1 MEKIEALKV
10 LNIRQ
15 KELAN
20 ILHMSYSTLRGV
32 RVLDRPRTAL
42 FEAEVARRKNEYGVA
57 FLKEL
62 RMSAK
67 VMAGQIDHLL
77 AYLDTDSEIDRA
89 NDSGLDN

>member
-10 LNIRQ
+10 LKIRQ

-42 FEAEVARRKNEYGVA
+42 VEAEVARRKLDYGVA

-62 RMSAK
+62 RMSAN
-67 VMAGQIDHLL
+67 VLSGQIDHLL
-77 AYLDTDSEIDRA
+77 DYLDTDSEIARA
-89 NDSGLDN
+89 NDN